1 MTICFIL
8 QVTGVVGR
16 AECLSSIFFLAAL
29 WSYSKCTGYK
39 AKTGMYKTV
48 YMSQCTGIY
57 NVTQIKAIQF
67 LTFFTCN
74 GNVRGSRKAKKI
86 IIIQFGYYSIM

>member
-39 AKTGMYKTV
+39 AKTG
-48 YMSQCTGIY
+48 
-57 NVTQIKAIQF
+57 IKQYICNNIQTE
-67 LTFFTCN
+67 LL
-74 GNVRGSRKAKKI
+74 
-86 IIIQFGYYSIM
+86 